1 MVWPLAHCKVTG
13 DVRGEQLLYLLYMD
27 LDPAAHDYVVLPADN
42 AETVTIGMKL
52 HQITGVERQ
61 GTNIGGFNAKAI
73 VVSLPKAHSVE
84 GCVVFRGTVAAKP
97 AQSYM

>member
-1 MVWPLAHCKVTG
+1 MSKTTISPKRWSWPLAHCKVTG
-13 DVRGEQLLYLLYMD
+13 DVRGEQQLYLLYMD

-73 VVSLPKAHSVE
+73 AVSCQRRTPSKGV
-84 GCVVFRGTVAAKP
+84 
-97 AQSYM
+97 